1 MEHYETT
8 VKQWNTIMEHCDT
21 RVELYESTVEHFDTI
36 VEVLTQQWSTVSKT
50 MMHTYNTIEQ

>member
-1 MEHYETT
+1 
-8 VKQWNTIMEHCDT
+8 MEHCDT

-50 MMHTYNTIEQ
+50 MMHNYNTIEQYDTTVENCDTTV